1 LVAGGKLA
9 DLKVMVWSELGASE
23 RGALFA
29 RCEADIEGAVAAVG
43 PVVEA
48 VRLNGDAALRE
59 YTSRFDGAD
68 LGGLPLAAG
77 SEDFEVAERV
87 LSSDVKEALVYAV
100 SNVVAFHRYQK
111 PGPMSFGEI
120 RPGLFAGERA
130 LPLASAG
137 LYVPRG
143 RGSFPSMLY
152 MLAVPALIAGV
163 GEIRIVTPPNPDG
176 SIDPACLYAVK
187 VLREELCRGGESSL
201 FSASPASS
209 ASSSAASSIE
219 VFRVGGAQG
228 IAALAYGT
236 ESVKRVVKIVG
247 PGSRYVSAA
256 KRLLA
261 PLVDTGLPAGP
272 SESVVLADGS
282 TDVRLVVMDLLIEA
296 EHGSDSSAVLVSSDE
311 KTAFSVARLLPQSI
325 EALPEPRRT
334 FARDV
339 FSHYGGIILADGVR
353 EAADIVNSFAPEHL
367 QIHSARPFELLPFIR
382 NAGEILLGETTPF
395 SLANYACGANAVLP
409 TGGRAVSFSAV
420 SVRDFIKYSSV
431 VHVTPEGFADLR
443 DRVSALAEYE
453 GFPAHAG
460 ALKKRGK
467 DGLFSS

>member
-1 LVAGGKLA
+1 M
-9 DLKVMVWSELGASE
+9 KVRVWSEFGARE
-23 RGALFA
+23 RESLFA
-29 RCEADIEGAVAAVG
+29 RAEADIGAAVAAVA

-48 VRLNGDAALRE
+48 VRVNGDAALRE
-59 YTSRFDGAD
+59 YSLRFDGAD
-68 LGGLPLAAG
+68 LGGLSLAAG
-77 SEDFEVAERV
+77 GEDFAEAERV
-87 LSSDVKEALVYAV
+87 LSSEVKEALVFAI
-100 SNVVAFHRYQK
+100 SNVAAFHRYQR

-163 GEIRIVTPPNPDG
+163 GEIRVVTPPNPDG

-187 VLREELCRGGESSL
+187 VLREELCRGGEP
-201 FSASPASS
+201 FS
-209 ASSSAASSIE
+209 SSSAASAASSSSIE

-236 ESVKRVVKIVG
+236 ESVKRVEKIVG

-261 PLVDTGLPAGP
+261 PLIDTGLPAGP
-272 SESVVLADGS
+272 SESVVLADGT

-296 EHGSDSSAVLVSSDE
+296 EHGSDSAALLVSSDKE
-311 KTAFSVARLLPQSI
+311 TAFSVARLLPESI

-339 FSHYGGIILADGVR
+339 FSHYGGIILADGLR

-367 QIHSARPFELLPFIR
+367 QIHSARPFEVLPFIR

-431 VHVTPEGFADLR
+431 VHVTPEGFAALR

-467 DGLFSS
+467 DGLFPS

>member
-1 LVAGGKLA
+1 M
-9 DLKVMVWSELGASE
+9 KVRVWGELGARE
-23 RGALFA
+23 RESLFA
-29 RCEADIEGAVAAVG
+29 RAEADIGAAVAAVA

-48 VRLNGDAALRE
+48 VRVNGDAALRE
-59 YTSRFDGAD
+59 YSLRFDGAD
-68 LGGLPLAAG
+68 LGGLSLAAG
-77 SEDFEVAERV
+77 GEEFAEAERV
-87 LSSDVKEALVYAV
+87 LSSEVKEALVFAI
-100 SNVVAFHRYQK
+100 SNVAAFHRYQR

-163 GEIRIVTPPNPDG
+163 GEIRVVTPPNPDG

-187 VLREELCRGGESSL
+187 VLREELCRGGES
-201 FSASPASS
+201 FS
-209 ASSSAASSIE
+209 SSSAASASLSSSIE

-236 ESVKRVVKIVG
+236 ESVKRVEKIVG

-261 PLVDTGLPAGP
+261 PLIDTGLPAGP
-272 SESVVLADGS
+272 SESVVLADGT

-296 EHGSDSSAVLVSSDE
+296 EHGSDSAALLVSSDKE
-311 KTAFSVARLLPQSI
+311 TAFSVARLLPESI

-339 FSHYGGIILADGVR
+339 FSHYGGIILADGLR

-367 QIHSARPFELLPFIR
+367 QIHSARPFEVLPFIR

-431 VHVTPEGFADLR
+431 VHVTPEGFAALR

-467 DGLFSS
+467 DGLFPS